1 VVQHVPGVLA
11 DVLNGHLQ
19 GFSTEEWTL
28 MLNLLQRMLV
38 NGEVMKKR
46 SKSRTSDRSAT
57 L

>member
-1 VVQHVPGVLA
+1 
-11 DVLNGHLQ
+11 VLNGHLQ

-38 NGEVMKKR
+38 NGEAMKKR